1 MHKLRLI
8 VRSGEQVK
16 GPYTRARTIIF
27 IKRINFAMELYQ
39 EQLTVQ
45 LITLI
50 TMILGIIS
58 LNEYIP
64 LTI

>member
-8 VRSGEQVK
+8 VRSGEQAK
-16 GPYTRARTIIF
+16 GPYMRARTIIF
-27 IKRINFAMELYQ
+27 IKRINLAMEVYQ

-58 LNEYIP
+58 LNGYIP
-64 LTI
+64 L